1 VIDFIESVC
10 ANCPGSLWGEKSF
23 CRVHQKHIGQIS
35 SCIEWEKYEADQLF
49 KNHDGQYAFMD
60 LEPAIE
66 AIQRTE
72 QDLRDYKWMVE
83 QIKLYEEFDEYWF
96 KNKPR
101 EVWEKIIS
109 SPISKYGVEATL
121 PKVKGVTSNPTER
134 QARQFLRAWERAKRY
149 EQKVKRLEEAVSK
162 LQDERE
168 RMVAEAL
175 MDGEKLYMIAQE
187 LNVSRQTVH
196 EIKRSVIKKLAF
208 ELYGEETSLLHK

>member
-1 VIDFIESVC
+1 MKRDARRYDGC
-10 ANCPGSLWGEKSF
+10 ASRLTFHHS
-23 CRVHQKHIGQIS
+23 H
-35 SCIEWEKYEADQLF
+35 LL
-49 KNHDGQYAFMD
+49 KN
-60 LEPAIE
+60 
-66 AIQRTE
+66 
-72 QDLRDYKWMVE
+72 V
-83 QIKLYEEFDEYWF
+83 
-96 KNKPR
+96 
-101 EVWEKIIS
+101 
-109 SPISKYGVEATL
+109 L

-208 ELYGEETSLLHK
+208 ELYGEETKASLLHK